1 MSDSPDITTAL
12 GDRYVIEREIGAGG
26 MAVVYLARDRK
37 LDREVAL
44 KVLRPELGAVLG
56 SERFLTEIKI
66 SARLDH
72 PHILTLID
80 SGEADGLLYYVLPFV
95 RGESLR
101 AKLDRERQLGL
112 EEALTI
118 TKQVASALDYAHRQ
132 GLVHRDIKPE
142 NILIQEGE
150 AMLTDFGI
158 ALAVKEAGG
167 NRLTQTGLS
176 LGTPQYMSPEQATGD
191 RGIDARSDVY
201 SLASVLYE
209 MLAGEPPVTG
219 ASAQSMIAK
228 LMTEKPTHLRV
239 LRDTVPQSIDDAV
252 ARALAKTPAD
262 RFASAGDFS
271 RALEVRSRVE
281 TPSPATPATASPAT
295 VTRSRGRIPI
305 VAGVLALVAVA
316 AAGVY
321 AYRGR
326 SIPNVNAGVAAL
338 GPRTQL
344 TSSGAV
350 LVPAISP
357 DAKQLAY
364 ITKSCAAGSCKY
376 SVVEQDVGGSTSRVV
391 LEGATAGYGLE
402 WSPDRRNLIFNGTIN
417 NRIGSFILSALGGTP
432 HFLTSG
438 VATFYA
444 GGDSLLI
451 GPSYRADSVYWIDV
465 ASLDGI
471 VRDSIKLRGPGQ
483 GIAALS
489 SMPGTGW
496 ILTLVLQS
504 PHGLWQMI
512 DRAGKV
518 ADHVVNACTCGGLAA
533 RDAAWLSR
541 AGDGVGE
548 SIVRIGVDPL
558 TGRFS
563 TRQDTMV
570 TALFTNFSITA
581 DGAGMV
587 MDEGTYDFSIWD
599 LDLGSLLKGSYPS
612 ERRVANSSSPLN
624 ASISPDGS
632 RLLVRR
638 EIPIGGGHLE
648 PRFSIMPFA
657 GGVETPLGVAG
668 KVLYANWADSVTV
681 GVGRQTSS
689 GLRLSEVDV
698 RTNALRNEMELPDSV
713 VSWASALADGWVWVP
728 AAGGKIIVSR
738 AGKRQE
744 YPIPAWYAFV
754 YAAIP
759 DPSGR
764 LLFYLG
770 GDKLTGDSLGIGA
783 LSLVDGST
791 TQWAT
796 LFAEGGRITPLTD
809 GGVFLQASRSQGSL
823 SFFKLTGPGQMQ
835 SLGDSPRP
843 MRSMTISRDM
853 KHVAVQ
859 ERDYRADAFMS
870 KVLVH

>member
-1 MSDSPDITTAL
+1 MSDTPDISTAL

-37 LDREVAL
+37 LDRDVAL

-101 AKLDRERQLGL
+101 SKLDRERQLGID
-112 EEALTI
+112 EALTI

-239 LRDTVPQSIDDAV
+239 LRDTVPPGIDDAV
-252 ARALAKTPAD
+252 AKALAKTPAD
-262 RFASAGDFS
+262 RFATAGEFS
-271 RALEVRSRVE
+271 RALEVKSRRE
-281 TPSPATPATASPAT
+281 TPASAPAVSAG
-295 VTRSRGRIPI
+295 SRGRVAII
-305 VAGVLALVAVA
+305 AGVVALVAVA
-316 AAGVY
+316 AGGVY

-326 SIPNVNAGVAAL
+326 SAPRASVAAL

-344 TSSGAV
+344 TTSGAV
-350 LVPAISP
+350 LVPSISP
-357 DAKQLAY
+357 DGKQLAY
-364 ITKSCAAGSCKY
+364 ITKHCDSGSCKY
-376 SVVEQDVGGSTSRVV
+376 SVIEQDVGGSTTRIV
-391 LEGATAGYGLE
+391 LDGATSGYGLE
-402 WSPDRRNLIFNGTIN
+402 WSPDRRNLIFNGTLN
-417 NRIGSFILSALGGTP
+417 NKVGSYVLSALGGSP
-432 HFLTSG
+432 HYLTAG

-451 GPSYRADSVYWIDV
+451 GPPFHADSVYWIGV

-471 VRDSIKLRGPGQ
+471 VRDSIKLRGPGE
-483 GIAALS
+483 GVGALS
-489 SMPGTGW
+489 SMPGAGW

-504 PHGLWQMI
+504 PHGLWQVI
-512 DRAGKV
+512 DRSGKV
-518 ADHVVNACTCGGLAA
+518 ADHVVNACTCGGIAA
-533 RDAAWLSR
+533 RDAVWLSR

-548 SIVRIGVDPL
+548 SIVRIALDPL
-558 TGRFS
+558 TGKLS
-563 TRQDTMV
+563 ARQDTMV

-587 MDEGTYDFSIWD
+587 MDEGTYDFSIWN
-599 LDLGSLLKGSYPS
+599 LDMASVLRGSYPA
-612 ERRVANSSSPLN
+612 ERRVANASSPVN
-624 ASISPDGS
+624 ATVSPDGS

-638 EIPIGGGHLE
+638 ETPIGNGHLE
-648 PRFSIMPFA
+648 ARFSVMPF
-657 GGVETPLGVAG
+657 GGGTETALGIAG
-668 KVLYANWADSVTV
+668 KPVFANWADSVSV
-681 GVGRQTSS
+681 AVGRQTSS
-689 GLRLSEVDV
+689 GLRLSVIDV
-698 RTNALRNEMELPDSV
+698 RTNVVRNEMDLPDSV
-713 VSWASALADGWVWVP
+713 VSSAAALPDGWVWVP
-728 AAGGKIIVSR
+728 SSGGKIMVRR
-738 AGKRQE
+738 AGKTRE
-744 YPIPAWYAFV
+744 YSKPAWYAFIYV
-754 YAAIP
+754 ALP
-759 DPSGR
+759 DPSGHR
-764 LLFYLG
+764 LFYMG
-770 GDKLTGDSLGIGA
+770 GDKLTTDSLGVGT
-783 LSLVDGST
+783 LSLDDGST
-791 TQWAT
+791 TQWASM
-796 LFAEGGRITPLTD
+796 FAEVGRITPLVD
-809 GGVFLQASRSQGSL
+809 GGVMLSASRTQGSL
-823 SFFKLTGPGQMQ
+823 SFYKLTGPGQMQ

-843 MRSMTISRDM
+843 MRTISISQDA
-853 KHVAVQ
+853 KVASVLQ
-859 ERDYRADAFMS
+859 RDYRADAWIS
-870 KVLVH
+870 KVVLR

>member
-1 MSDSPDITTAL
+1 MSDTPDISTAL

-37 LDREVAL
+37 LDRDVAL

-142 NILIQEGE
+142 NILLQEGE

-239 LRDTVPQSIDDAV
+239 LRDTVPPSIDEAV
-252 ARALAKTPAD
+252 SRALAKTPAD
-262 RFASAGDFS
+262 RFASAGEFS
-271 RALEVRSRVE
+271 RALEVKSRRETPASAGPAMAARPRSRV
-281 TPSPATPATASPAT
+281 AIIAGVAALALA
-295 VTRSRGRIPI
+295 VAGAVYAFRGR
-305 VAGVLALVAVA
+305 A
-316 AAGVY
+316 APHV
-321 AYRGR
+321 
-326 SIPNVNAGVAAL
+326 SSSVAAL

-357 DAKQLAY
+357 DGKQLAY
-364 ITKSCAAGSCKY
+364 ITRHCAGGSCSY
-376 SVVEQDVGGSTSRVV
+376 SVVEQDVGGSTTRVV
-391 LEGATAGYGLE
+391 LEGATAGYALE

-417 NRIGSFILSALGGTP
+417 NRIGSYVLSALGGTP

-451 GPSYRADSVYWIDV
+451 GSPYRADSVYWIGV

-471 VRDSIKLRGPGQ
+471 VRDSIKLRGPGE
-483 GIAALS
+483 GVAALS
-489 SMPGTGW
+489 SMPGAGW
-496 ILTLVLQS
+496 IVTLVLQS
-504 PHGLWQMI
+504 PHGLWQVI

-518 ADHVVNACTCGGLAA
+518 ADQVVNACTCGGIAA
-533 RDAAWLSR
+533 RDAVWLSR

-548 SIVRIGVDPL
+548 SIVRIALDPL
-558 TGRFS
+558 TGKLAP
-563 TRQDTMV
+563 RQDTMV

-599 LDLGSLLKGSYPS
+599 LDLPSVLKGSYPN
-612 ERRVANSSSPLN
+612 ERRVANASSPVN
-624 ASISPDGS
+624 GNVSPDGT

-638 EIPIGGGHLE
+638 ETPIGGGHLE
-648 PRFSIMPFA
+648 PRFSIMPFG
-657 GGVETPLGVAG
+657 GGVETPLGIPG
-668 KVLYANWADSVTV
+668 KPVFANWADSVTV
-681 GVGRQTSS
+681 SVGRQTSS
-689 GLRLSEVDV
+689 GLRLSEIDV
-698 RTNALRNEMELPDSV
+698 RTNTVRNEMDIPDSV
-713 VSWASALADGWVWVP
+713 VNWAAALPDGWAWVP
-728 AAGGKIIVSR
+728 ASGGKIMVSR
-738 AGKRQE
+738 AGKTRE
-744 YPIPAWYAFV
+744 YGKPAWYAFV
-754 YAAIP
+754 FAAVP
-759 DPSGR
+759 DPAGHR
-764 LLFYLG
+764 LFFFG
-770 GDKLTGDSLGIGA
+770 PDKATGDSLGLSA
-783 LSLVDGST
+783 LSLDDGST
-791 TQWAT
+791 VQWT
-796 LFAEGGRITPLTD
+796 SMFAELARITPLTD
-809 GGVFLQASRSQGSL
+809 GGVFLQLSRTQGSL

-843 MRSMTISRDM
+843 IRGVSISRDM
-853 KHVAVQ
+853 KQVSVQ

-870 KVLVH
+870 KVVLH

>member
-1 MSDSPDITTAL
+1 MSDTPDISTAL

-37 LDREVAL
+37 LDRDVAL

-101 AKLDRERQLGL
+101 SKLDRERQLGID
-112 EEALTI
+112 EALTI

-239 LRDTVPQSIDDAV
+239 LRDTVPPGIDDAV
-252 ARALAKTPAD
+252 AKALAKTPAD
-262 RFASAGDFS
+262 RFATAGEFS
-271 RALEVRSRVE
+271 RALEVKSRRE
-281 TPSPATPATASPAT
+281 TPASAPAVSAG
-295 VTRSRGRIPI
+295 SRGRVAII
-305 VAGVLALVAVA
+305 AGVVALVAVA
-316 AAGVY
+316 AGGVY

-326 SIPNVNAGVAAL
+326 SAPRASVAAL

-344 TSSGAV
+344 TSSGSV
-350 LVPAISP
+350 LVPSISP
-357 DAKQLAY
+357 DGKQLAY
-364 ITKSCAAGSCKY
+364 ITKHCDSGSCKY
-376 SVVEQDVGGSTSRVV
+376 SVIEQDVGGSTTRIV
-391 LEGATAGYGLE
+391 LDGATSGYGLE
-402 WSPDRRNLIFNGTIN
+402 WSPDRRNLIFNGTLN
-417 NRIGSFILSALGGTP
+417 NKVGSYVLSALGGSP
-432 HFLTSG
+432 HYLTAG

-451 GPSYRADSVYWIDV
+451 GPPYHADSVYWIGV

-471 VRDSIKLRGPGQ
+471 VRDSIKLRGPGE
-483 GIAALS
+483 GVGALS
-489 SMPGTGW
+489 SMPGAGW

-504 PHGLWQMI
+504 PHGLWQVI
-512 DRAGKV
+512 DRSGKV
-518 ADHVVNACTCGGLAA
+518 ADHVVNACTCGGIAA
-533 RDAAWLSR
+533 RDAVWLSR

-548 SIVRIGVDPL
+548 SIVRIALDPL
-558 TGRFS
+558 TGKLS
-563 TRQDTMV
+563 ARQDTMV

-587 MDEGTYDFSIWD
+587 MDEGTYDFSIWN
-599 LDLGSLLKGSYPS
+599 LDMASVLKGSYPA
-612 ERRVANSSSPLN
+612 ERRVANASSPVN
-624 ASISPDGS
+624 ATVSPDGS

-638 EIPIGGGHLE
+638 ETPIGNGHLE
-648 PRFSIMPFA
+648 PRFSIMPF
-657 GGVETPLGVAG
+657 GGGAETPLGIAG
-668 KVLYANWADSVTV
+668 KPVFANWADSVSV
-681 GVGRQTSS
+681 AVGRQTSS
-689 GLRLSEVDV
+689 GLRLSVVDV
-698 RTNALRNEMELPDSV
+698 RTNAVRNEMDLPDSV
-713 VSWASALADGWVWVP
+713 VSSAAALPDGWVWVP
-728 AAGGKIIVSR
+728 SSGGKIMVRR
-738 AGKRQE
+738 AGKTRE
-744 YPIPAWYAFV
+744 YSKPAWYAFIYV
-754 YAAIP
+754 ALP
-759 DPSGR
+759 DPSGHR
-764 LLFYLG
+764 LFYMG
-770 GDKLTGDSLGIGA
+770 GDKLTTDSLGVGT
-783 LSLVDGST
+783 LSLDDGST
-791 TQWAT
+791 TQWASM
-796 LFAEGGRITPLTD
+796 FAEVGRITPLVD
-809 GGVFLQASRSQGSL
+809 GGVMLSASRTQGSL
-823 SFFKLTGPGQMQ
+823 SFYKLTGPGQMQ

-843 MRSMTISRDM
+843 MRTISISQDA
-853 KHVAVQ
+853 KVASVLQ
-859 ERDYRADAFMS
+859 RDYRADAWIS
-870 KVLVH
+870 KVVLH

>member
-1 MSDSPDITTAL
+1 MSDTPDISTAL

-26 MAVVYLARDRK
+26 MAVVYLARDKK
-37 LDREVAL
+37 LDRDVAL

-101 AKLDRERQLGL
+101 AKLDRERQLGI

-239 LRDTVPQSIDDAV
+239 LRDTVPPSIDAAV
-252 ARALAKTPAD
+252 EKALAKTPAD
-262 RFASAGDFS
+262 RFATAGEFS
-271 RALEVRSRVE
+271 RALEVKGRRD
-281 TPSPATPATASPAT
+281 TPASAPAETARP
-295 VTRSRGRIPI
+295 RGRIAI
-305 VAGVLALVAVA
+305 IAGVVALVAVA
-316 AAGVY
+316 AGGVY

-326 SIPNVNAGVAAL
+326 SVPIASSGVAAL

-357 DAKQLAY
+357 DGKQLAY
-364 ITKSCAAGSCKY
+364 ITKHCDLGGCKY
-376 SVVEQDVGGSTSRVV
+376 SVVEQDVGGSTTRVV
-391 LEGATAGYGLE
+391 LDGATAGYGLE
-402 WSPDRRNLIFNGTIN
+402 WSPDRRNLIFNGTLSN
-417 NRIGSFILSALGGTP
+417 NPGSYVLSALGGTP
-432 HFLTSG
+432 HFLTAG
-438 VATFYA
+438 AATFYS
-444 GGDSLLI
+444 GGDSVLV
-451 GPSYRADSVYWIDV
+451 GPPFHADSVYWIGV

-471 VRDSIKLRGPGQ
+471 VHDSIKLRGQ
-483 GIAALS
+483 GEGVGALS

-504 PHGLWQMI
+504 PHGLWQVI
-512 DRAGKV
+512 DRSGKV
-518 ADHVVNACTCGGLAA
+518 ADRVINACTCGGIAA
-533 RDAAWLSR
+533 RDAVWLSR

-548 SIVRIGVDPL
+548 SIVRIALDPL
-558 TGRFS
+558 TGKLAA
-563 TRQDTMV
+563 RQDTMV

-587 MDEGTYDFSIWD
+587 MDEGTYDFSIWN
-599 LDLGSLLKGSYPS
+599 LDMASVLKGTYPA
-612 ERRVANSSSPLN
+612 ERRVVNSSSPIG
-624 ASISPDGS
+624 AFVSPNGS

-638 EIPIGGGHLE
+638 QTPIGNGRLE
-648 PRFSIMPFA
+648 VRFSIMPF
-657 GGVETPLGVAG
+657 GGGAEVPLGIAG
-668 KVLYANWADSVTV
+668 KPVFAGWADSVSV

-689 GLRLSEVDV
+689 GLRLSVVDV
-698 RTNALRNEMELPDSV
+698 RTNAVRNEMDLPDSV
-713 VSWASALADGWVWVP
+713 VSSAVALPDGWAWVP
-728 AAGGKIIVSR
+728 ASGSKIIVR
-738 AGKRQE
+738 RGGKTRE
-744 YPIPAWYAFV
+744 YPKPAWYAFI
-754 YAAIP
+754 YAAVP
-759 DPSGR
+759 DPSGHR
-764 LLFYLG
+764 LFYLG
-770 GDKLTGDSLGIGA
+770 NDKATTDSMGVGA
-783 LSLVDGST
+783 LSLDDGSA
-791 TQWAT
+791 TQWT
-796 LFAEGGRITPLTD
+796 SMFAETGRIAPLAD
-809 GGVFLQASRSQGSL
+809 GGVILGASRTQGTF
-823 SFFKLTGPGQMQ
+823 SFFKLSGPGQTQ

-843 MRSMTISRDM
+843 MRTVSVSSDM
-853 KHVAVQ
+853 KVASVL
-859 ERDYRADAFMS
+859 ERDYRADAWIS
-870 KVLVH
+870 KVVLH

>member
-1 MSDSPDITTAL
+1 MSDTPDISTAL

-37 LDREVAL
+37 LDRDVAL

-101 AKLDRERQLGL
+101 SKLDRERQLGID
-112 EEALTI
+112 EALTI

-239 LRDTVPQSIDDAV
+239 LRDTVPPSIDDAV
-252 ARALAKTPAD
+252 AKALAKTPAD
-262 RFASAGDFS
+262 RFATAGEFS
-271 RALEVRSRVE
+271 RALEVKSRRE
-281 TPSPATPATASPAT
+281 TPASAPVVSAG
-295 VTRSRGRIPI
+295 SRGRVAII
-305 VAGVLALVAVA
+305 AGVLALVAVA
-316 AAGVY
+316 AGGVY

-326 SIPNVNAGVAAL
+326 SAPRASVAAL

-344 TSSGAV
+344 TTSGSV
-350 LVPAISP
+350 LVPSISP
-357 DAKQLAY
+357 DGKQLAY
-364 ITKSCAAGSCKY
+364 ITKHCDSGSCKY
-376 SVVEQDVGGSTSRVV
+376 SVIEQDVGGSTTRIV
-391 LEGATAGYGLE
+391 LDGATSGYGLE
-402 WSPDRRNLIFNGTIN
+402 WSPDRRNLIFNGTLN
-417 NRIGSFILSALGGTP
+417 NKVGSYVLSALGGSP
-432 HFLTSG
+432 HYLTAG

-451 GPSYRADSVYWIDV
+451 GPPYHADSVYWIGV

-471 VRDSIKLRGPGQ
+471 VRDSIKLRGPGE
-483 GIAALS
+483 GVGAMS

-496 ILTLVLQS
+496 ILTLVVQS
-504 PHGLWQMI
+504 PHGLWQVI
-512 DRAGKV
+512 DRSGKV
-518 ADHVVNACTCGGLAA
+518 ADHVVNACTCGGIAA
-533 RDAAWLSR
+533 RDAVWLSR

-548 SIVRIGVDPL
+548 SIVRIALDPL
-558 TGRFS
+558 TGKLS
-563 TRQDTMV
+563 ARQDTMV

-587 MDEGTYDFSIWD
+587 MDEGTYDFSIWN
-599 LDLGSLLKGSYPS
+599 LDMASVLKGSYPA
-612 ERRVANSSSPLN
+612 ERRVANASSPVN
-624 ASISPDGS
+624 ATVSPDGS

-638 EIPIGGGHLE
+638 ETPIGNGHLE
-648 PRFSIMPFA
+648 SRFSIMPF
-657 GGVETPLGVAG
+657 GGGTETPLGIAG
-668 KVLYANWADSVTV
+668 KPVFANWADSVSV
-681 GVGRQTSS
+681 AVGRQTSS
-689 GLRLSEVDV
+689 GLRLSVVDV
-698 RTNALRNEMELPDSV
+698 RTNVVRNEMDLPDSV
-713 VSWASALADGWVWVP
+713 VNSAAALPDGWVWVP
-728 AAGGKIIVSR
+728 SSGGKIMVRR
-738 AGKRQE
+738 AGKTRE
-744 YPIPAWYAFV
+744 YSKPAWYAFV
-754 YAAIP
+754 YVALP
-759 DPSGR
+759 DPSGHR
-764 LLFYLG
+764 LFYMG
-770 GDKLTGDSLGIGA
+770 GDKLTTDSLGVGT
-783 LSLVDGST
+783 LSLDDGST
-791 TQWAT
+791 TQWASM
-796 LFAEGGRITPLTD
+796 FAELGRITPLVD
-809 GGVFLQASRSQGSL
+809 GVMLNASRTQGSL
-823 SFFKLTGPGQMQ
+823 SFYKLTGPGQMQ

-843 MRSMTISRDM
+843 MRTVSLSQDA
-853 KHVAVQ
+853 KVASVLQ
-859 ERDYRADAFMS
+859 RDYRADAWIS
-870 KVLVH
+870 RVVLH